1 MKKISKTLD
10 FMAKIGYNIKEHK
23 KTQKS
28 RSKSYSSIVNGR
40 IKEKGGLMAKIEEKV
55 EELIKD
61 KIENIGYSLY
71 DVEYAKEG
79 PNYYLRVYI
88 DSPNGIDLNDCEK
101 VSNEINDVLDEAN
114 YIKEQYFLEVSSPGI
129 ERILRKDS
137 HLEQNVGNQVEVKLF
152 KKDENGNKNYIG
164 ELKGFDEDTITVEV
178 TDKIDEVKIE
188 RKNIAQIK
196 TVYDWDNVIN
206 DEN

>member
-1 MKKISKTLD
+1 
-10 FMAKIGYNIKEHK
+10 
-23 KTQKS
+23 
-28 RSKSYSSIVNGR
+28 
-40 IKEKGGLMAKIEEKV
+40 MAKIEEKV

-79 PNYYLRVYI
+79 PNYYLRIYI
-88 DSPNGIDLNDCEK
+88 DSLNGIDLNDCEK

-129 ERILRKDS
+129 ERILRKDC
-137 HLEQNVGNQVEVKLF
+137 HLEQNIGNQVEVKLF
-152 KKDENGNKNYIG
+152 KKDENGSKNYIG
-164 ELKGFDEDTITVEV
+164 KLKGFDKDTIIIET
-178 TDKIDEVKIE
+178 IDEVKIE

-196 TVYDWDNVIN
+196 TVYDWDNDVN